1 MKTWLKKT
9 DMEDSSRKFLEEKL
23 FAKPKSK
30 VSQGKFFS
38 ALPELSQTNTINL
51 KAVLQKSIEYSEMS
65 INRSK

>member
-1 MKTWLKKT
+1 MKTWLNKT

-51 KAVLQKSIEYSEMS
+51 KAVLQ
-65 INRSK
+65 

>member
-23 FAKPKSK
+23 FAKPNSK

-51 KAVLQKSIEYSEMS
+51 KAVLQKSIEYS
-65 INRSK
+65 